1 MGVSSSSSSR
11 AATNW
16 TDKSSDTGTKQRYN
30 SVPVWEPDLTAKMCK
45 GLAGVTS
52 FPATCLKSAKDMKHR
67 LGFLLQK
74 TDSCDNGTY
83 VKKDKPGCQRLTQ
96 EEVKKW
102 AECLENLINSDCG
115 TVAFRSFLQSE
126 YSEENLDF
134 WLACENYKKSKSTSK
149 LSSKAQK
156 IYDDF
161 ISVEASREVNL
172 DSITREETIKNIPHP
187 THSTFDQAQHK
198 IFILME
204 KDSYRRFLKSHF
216 YLDLSHL
223 TSGGSSKKMK
233 GLSTDSNPF
242 IPQCA

>member
-1 MGVSSSSSSR
+1 MGSSSSSSR
-11 AATNW
+11 AETSW
-16 TDKSSDTGTKQRYN
+16 KHTSSDIDPKLKNN
-30 SVPVWEPDLTAKMCK
+30 SILVWEPDLTAKMCK

-74 TDSCDNGTY
+74 ADGCDNSAY
-83 VKKDKPGCQRLTQ
+83 VKKDKPACQRLTHD
-96 EEVKKW
+96 EVKRW
-102 AECLENLINSDCG
+102 VESLENLMNNECG
-115 TVAFRSFLQSE
+115 LAAFRSFLQSE

-134 WLACENYKKSKSTSK
+134 WLACENYRKTKSTSK
-149 LSSKAQK
+149 LASKAQM

-172 DSITREETIKNIPHP
+172 DSATREETIKNMLQP
-187 THSTFDQAQHK
+187 THLCFDQAQHK

-216 YLDLSHL
+216 YLDLVNL
-223 TSGGSSKKMK
+223 TSGGNIKKTK
-233 GLSTDSNPF
+233 GLNTDSNPF

>member
-1 MGVSSSSSSR
+1 MGSSSSR
-11 AATNW
+11 ALTSW
-16 TDKSSDTGTKQRYN
+16 TDKSSETDTKQRHN
-30 SVPVWEPDLTAKMCK
+30 SIRVWEPDLTAKMCK

-74 TDSCDNGTY
+74 TDGCDNGSGL
-83 VKKDKPGCQRLTQ
+83 KKDKPGCQRLTQ

-102 AECLENLINSDCG
+102 AESMENLLNSECG
-115 TVAFRSFLQSE
+115 IVAFRSFLQSE

-134 WLACENYKKSKSTSK
+134 WLACENYKKTKSTAK

-156 IYDDF
+156 IYEDF

-172 DSITREETIKNIPHP
+172 DSTTREETVNSIVHP
-187 THSTFDQAQHK
+187 TQSTFDQAQHK

-216 YLDLSHL
+216 YLDLVHL
-223 TSGGSSKKMK
+223 TTGGSSKKMK

>member
-1 MGVSSSSSSR
+1 MGSSSSR
-11 AATNW
+11 AVTSW
-16 TDKSSDTGTKQRYN
+16 THKSSETETKQKN
-30 SVPVWEPDLTAKMCK
+30 NTLHIWEPDRTAKMCK

-67 LGFLLQK
+67 LGFFLQK
-74 TDSCDNGTY
+74 SDSCDNSTS

-102 AECLENLINSDCG
+102 AECLENLVNNECG
-115 TVAFRSFLQSE
+115 IVAFRSFLQSE

-134 WLACENYKKSKSTSK
+134 WLACEDYKKTKSTSK
-149 LSSKAQK
+149 LSSKAPK
-156 IYDDF
+156 IYEDF

-172 DSITREETIKNIPHP
+172 DSTTREETNKSILHP
-187 THSTFDQAQHK
+187 THSTFDQAQHR
-198 IFILME
+198 IFTLME
-204 KDSYRRFLKSHF
+204 KDSYRRFLKSNF
-216 YLDLSHL
+216 YLDLVHS
-223 TSGGSSKKMK
+223 TTGGSTKKMK

>member
-1 MGVSSSSSSR
+1 MGINSSSSR

-16 TDKSSDTGTKQRYN
+16 TDKPSETDTKQTNNRD
-30 SVPVWEPDLTAKMCK
+30 PDLTAKMCK

-74 TDSCDNGTY
+74 ADSCDNGTY

-102 AECLENLINSDCG
+102 AECLENLISNECG

-134 WLACENYKKSKSTSK
+134 WLACENYKKTKSTAK
-149 LSSKAQK
+149 LLSKAQK

-187 THSTFDQAQHK
+187 IHSTFDQAQHK

-204 KDSYRRFLKSHF
+204 KDSYRRFLKSNF
-216 YLDLSHL
+216 YLDLVHL
-223 TSGGSSKKMK
+223 TTSGSTKKMK

>member
-1 MGVSSSSSSR
+1 MGGSSSR
-11 AATNW
+11 AVTNW
-16 TDKSSDTGTKQRYN
+16 TDKSSETDTKQTHSSLR
-30 SVPVWEPDLTAKMCK
+30 VWEPDLTAKMCK

-74 TDSCDNGTY
+74 TDGCDNITC

-102 AECLENLINSDCG
+102 SECLENLINNECG
-115 TVAFRSFLQSE
+115 IVAFRSFLQSE

-134 WLACENYKKSKSTSK
+134 WLACENFRKTKSTAK
-149 LSSKAQK
+149 LSGKAQK
-156 IYDDF
+156 IYEEF
-161 ISVEASREVNL
+161 VSVEASREVNL
-172 DSITREETIKNIPHP
+172 DSTTREETNKNILHP
-187 THSTFDQAQHK
+187 THSSFDQAQHK
-198 IFILME
+198 IYILME

-216 YLDLSHL
+216 YLDLVHM

-242 IPQCA
+242 IAQCA

>member
-1 MGVSSSSSSR
+1 MGSSSSR
-11 AATNW
+11 AVTSW
-16 TDKSSDTGTKQRYN
+16 THKSSETDTKQRIN
-30 SVPVWEPDLTAKMCK
+30 SIRVLEPDLSAKMCK

-74 TDSCDNGTY
+74 ADSCDNSLCL
-83 VKKDKPGCQRLTQ
+83 KKDKPGCQKLTQ
-96 EEVKKW
+96 EELRKW
-102 AECLENLINSDCG
+102 AECLENLVSNECG
-115 TVAFRSFLQSE
+115 VVAFRSFLQSE

-134 WLACENYKKSKSTSK
+134 WLACENYKKTKSTAK

-156 IYDDF
+156 VFEDF

-172 DSITREETIKNIPHP
+172 DSTTREETIKNILHP
-187 THSTFDQAQHK
+187 TNSTFDQAQHK

-216 YLDLSHL
+216 YLDLVHF
-223 TSGGSSKKMK
+223 TTGGSTKKMK

>member
-1 MGVSSSSSSR
+1 MGISSSKAVTS
-11 AATNW
+11 W
-16 TDKSSDTGTKQRYN
+16 TDRSGETGSRQRT
-30 SVPVWEPDLTAKMCK
+30 STTQVWEPDLSAKMCK

-74 TDSCDNGTY
+74 TDSCDNSAC

-96 EEVKKW
+96 EEIKKW
-102 AECLENLINSDCG
+102 AESLENLINNECG
-115 TVAFRSFLQSE
+115 IVAFRSFLQSE

-134 WLACENYKKSKSTSK
+134 WLACENYKKTKSTAK
-149 LSSKAQK
+149 LSSKGQK
-156 IYDDF
+156 IYEDF
-161 ISVEASREVNL
+161 ISVEAPREVNL
-172 DSITREETIKNIPHP
+172 DSATREETIKSILHP
-187 THSTFDQAQHK
+187 TYSTFEQAQHK

-204 KDSYRRFLKSHF
+204 KDSYRRFLKSHC
-216 YLDLSHL
+216 YLDIVHL
-223 TSGGSSKKMK
+223 TTNGGTKKMK

>member
-1 MGVSSSSSSR
+1 MGSSSSR
-11 AATNW
+11 AVTSW
-16 TDKSSDTGTKQRYN
+16 TDKSGDTDTKQRNY
-30 SVPVWEPDLTAKMCK
+30 SIRVWEPDLTAKMCK

-74 TDSCDNGTY
+74 TDGCENSSGL
-83 VKKDKPGCQRLTQ
+83 KKDKPACQRLTQ
-96 EEVKKW
+96 EEVKRW
-102 AECLENLINSDCG
+102 AESLENLITSECG
-115 TVAFRSFLQSE
+115 IVAFRSFLQSE

-134 WLACENYKKSKSTSK
+134 WLACENYKKSKSTAK

-156 IYDDF
+156 IYEDF

-172 DSITREETIKNIPHP
+172 DSTTREETIKNIVHP
-187 THSTFDQAQHK
+187 TQSIFDQAQHK

-216 YLDLSHL
+216 YLDLVHL
-223 TSGGSSKKMK
+223 TSSKKMK
-233 GLSTDSNPF
+233 GLSTDINPF

>member
-1 MGVSSSSSSR
+1 MGNSSSRR

-16 TDKSSDTGTKQRYN
+16 TDKSGETDAKHRHSSLR
-30 SVPVWEPDLTAKMCK
+30 VWEPDLTAKMCK

-74 TDSCDNGTY
+74 TDGCDGSAY

-96 EEVKKW
+96 EELKKW
-102 AECLENLINSDCG
+102 AESLENLINNECG
-115 TVAFRSFLQSE
+115 IVAFRSFLQSE

-134 WLACENYKKSKSTSK
+134 WLACENYKKTKSTAK

-156 IYDDF
+156 IYEDF

-172 DSITREETIKNIPHP
+172 DSTTREDTNKNILHP
-187 THSTFDQAQHK
+187 THSSFDQAQHK
-198 IFILME
+198 IYILME

-216 YLDLSHL
+216 YLDLVQL
-223 TSGGSSKKMK
+223 TPGGSSKKMK
-233 GLSTDSNPF
+233 GLSGDSNPF

>member
-1 MGVSSSSSSR
+1 MTS
-11 AATNW
+11 W
-16 TDKSSDTGTKQRYN
+16 TITSSDIEDKHKSN
-30 SVPVWEPDLTAKMCK
+30 SLRVWEPDLTARMCK

-74 TDSCDNGTY
+74 TDSCDNSTCM
-83 VKKDKPGCQRLTQ
+83 KKDKPGCQRLTYD
-96 EEVKKW
+96 EVKKW
-102 AECLENLINSDCG
+102 TESLENLLNSECG
-115 TVAFRSFLQSE
+115 VVAFRSFLQSE

-134 WLACENYKKSKSTSK
+134 WLACENYKKTKSTAK
-149 LSSKAQK
+149 LTSKAQK
-156 IYDDF
+156 IYEDF

-172 DSITREETIKNIPHP
+172 DSITREDTTKSILQP
-187 THSTFDQAQHK
+187 TNSCFDQAQHK

-216 YLDLSHL
+216 YLDLVGL
-223 TSGGSSKKMK
+223 PSGGSTKKMK

>member
-1 MGVSSSSSSR
+1 MGSSSSR
-11 AATNW
+11 AVTSW
-16 TDKSSDTGTKQRYN
+16 THASSGIDAKHKSHSLR
-30 SVPVWEPDLTAKMCK
+30 VWEPELTARMCK

-74 TDSCDNGTY
+74 TDGCDNTTCM
-83 VKKDKPGCQRLTQ
+83 KKDKSGCQRLTY

-102 AECLENLINSDCG
+102 AESLENLLNSECG
-115 TVAFRSFLQSE
+115 VVAFRSFLQSE

-134 WLACENYKKSKSTSK
+134 WLACENYKKIKSAAK
-149 LSSKAQK
+149 LTSKAQK
-156 IYDDF
+156 IYEDF

-172 DSITREETIKNIPHP
+172 DSTTREDTTKSILQP
-187 THSTFDQAQHK
+187 THLCFDQAQHK

-216 YLDLSHL
+216 YLDLVSL
-223 TSGGSSKKMK
+223 NSGGSTKKMK
-233 GLSTDSNPF
+233 GLNTDSNPF

>member
-1 MGVSSSSSSR
+1 MGGSSSQAVTS
-11 AATNW
+11 W
-16 TDKSSDTGTKQRYN
+16 TITSSDIEDKHKGN
-30 SVPVWEPDLTAKMCK
+30 SLRVWEADLTARMCK

-74 TDSCDNGTY
+74 TDSCDNSTY
-83 VKKDKPGCQRLTQ
+83 MKKDKPGCQRLTYD
-96 EEVKKW
+96 EVKKW
-102 AECLENLINSDCG
+102 TESLENLLNSECG
-115 TVAFRSFLQSE
+115 VVAFRSFLQSE

-134 WLACENYKKSKSTSK
+134 WLACENYKKTKSTAK
-149 LSSKAQK
+149 LTSKAQK
-156 IYDDF
+156 IYEDF

-172 DSITREETIKNIPHP
+172 DSITREDTTKSILQP
-187 THSTFDQAQHK
+187 TNSCFDQAQHK

-216 YLDLSHL
+216 YLDLVSL
-223 TSGGSSKKMK
+223 PSGGSTKKMK

>member
-1 MGVSSSSSSR
+1 MGGSSSR
-11 AATNW
+11 AVTSWTN
-16 TDKSSDTGTKQRYN
+16 TSSDIESKQKSN
-30 SVPVWEPDLTAKMCK
+30 SLRVWEPELTARMCK

-74 TDSCDNGTY
+74 TDSCDNSTCM
-83 VKKDKPGCQRLTQ
+83 KKDKPGCQRLTYD
-96 EEVKKW
+96 EVKKW
-102 AECLENLINSDCG
+102 AESLENLLNSECG
-115 TVAFRSFLQSE
+115 LVAFRSFLQSE

-134 WLACENYKKSKSTSK
+134 WLACENYKKTKSTAK
-149 LSSKAQK
+149 LTSKAQK
-156 IYDDF
+156 IYEDF

-172 DSITREETIKNIPHP
+172 DSITREDTTKSILQP
-187 THSTFDQAQHK
+187 THSCFDQAQHK

-216 YLDLSHL
+216 YLDLVSL
-223 TSGGSSKKMK
+223 TSGGSTKKMK

>member
-1 MGVSSSSSSR
+1 MGGSSSR
-11 AATNW
+11 ALTSW
-16 TDKSSDTGTKQRYN
+16 TITSSDIQDKHKSHSLR
-30 SVPVWEPDLTAKMCK
+30 VWEPDLTARMCK

-74 TDSCDNGTY
+74 TDSCDNSSCT
-83 VKKDKPGCQRLTQ
+83 KKDKPGCQRLTYD
-96 EEVKKW
+96 EVKKW
-102 AECLENLINSDCG
+102 TESLETLLNSECG
-115 TVAFRSFLQSE
+115 VVAFRSFLQSE

-134 WLACENYKKSKSTSK
+134 WLACENYKKTKSTAK
-149 LSSKAQK
+149 LTSKAQK
-156 IYDDF
+156 IYEDF

-172 DSITREETIKNIPHP
+172 DSITREDTTKSILQP
-187 THSTFDQAQHK
+187 TNSCFDQAQHK

-216 YLDLSHL
+216 YLDLVSL
-223 TSGGSSKKMK
+223 PSGGSAKKMK